1 MQNVLRARTSDKTN
15 KQANK
20 IRHTQ
25 TLTIKIVTIF
35 PTTSVDC
42 TFVNV
47 FHILQTLSSWASFWS
62 HGFFRKWIK
71 TIKERKIINIM
82 YYILSGGFW
91 VRQAQRE
98 VVKIKFFDFS
108 YWASSTPWGHVLSLK
123 TFCRNPALSWAIRY
137 SVFQNVK
144 FTSSFE
150 FVCGNPFSTFWHL
163 MVKFG

>member
-1 MQNVLRARTSDKTN
+1 MVSNRARTSDK
-15 KQANK
+15 KQTNK

-35 PTTSVDC
+35 PTTSSDC

-82 YYILSGGFW
+82 YYILS
-91 VRQAQRE
+91 R
-98 VVKIKFFDFS
+98 I
-108 YWASSTPWGHVLSLK
+108 
-123 TFCRNPALSWAIRY
+123 I
-137 SVFQNVK
+137 
-144 FTSSFE
+144 
-150 FVCGNPFSTFWHL
+150 PFSIGKLRSSLDSIDSDNLLTGEWRALILIARRVSPVSFYTKKVCLWLYH
-163 MVKFG
+163 F